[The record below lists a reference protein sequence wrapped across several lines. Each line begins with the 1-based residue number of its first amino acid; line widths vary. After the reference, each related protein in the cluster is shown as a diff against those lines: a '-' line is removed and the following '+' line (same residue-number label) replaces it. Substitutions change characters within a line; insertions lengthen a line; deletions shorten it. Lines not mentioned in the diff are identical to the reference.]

1 VLTQLQVGAPCCC
14 PRSLRPI
21 CIARDWCHKLHSL
34 YRTRR
39 RRRARCCCFSTR
51 RALSCDRSARTAM
64 TTCRSFAQLGQNCK
78 QPRLM
83 RKMMKEAGAVLKA
96 FVVVFRNN
104 VDDLPLLTAGGSL
117 GAAVKAPTSTIAS
130 AEWLGCADG
139 TRRTQQRSR
148 MQRTSAS
155 YNLKRATCHM
165 PRVPCDGPDA
175 ALFLQ
180 HSMRTRSNVQH
191 SGPVFRAQPARRSA
205 CS

>member
-1 VLTQLQVGAPCCC
+1 MRGTCSRSCRWARHAVAR
-14 PRSLRPI
+14 RSLRPI
-21 CIARDWCHKLHSL
+21 CIARDWCHKLRSV

-64 TTCRSFAQLGQNCK
+64 TMCRSLAQLGQNCK

-117 GAAVKAPTSTIAS
+117 GAAVKSTPPRQLPRSIAS

-139 TRRTQQRSR
+139 TRRAQQRCR
-148 MQRTSAS
+148 MHRTSVQRT
-155 YNLKRATCHM
+155 TW
-165 PRVPCDGPDA
+165 
-175 ALFLQ
+175 
-180 HSMRTRSNVQH
+180 NVQRVTCRVYH
-191 SGPVFRAQPARRSA
+191 VADQARRSS
-205 CS
+205 CSIAVRV